1 MQAKACSLASDLLLS
16 ENMSQQEALTS
27 WSLSLCRQVTAGTCL
42 GSCRTWTSL
51 R

>member
-1 MQAKACSLASDLLLS
+1 MQEKACFLASDLLLS
-16 ENMSQQEALTS
+16 ENICQQEALTS
-27 WSLSLCRQVTAGTCL
+27 YALSLCRQVTAGSCL